1 MRLRTCNGFLDYC
14 DRRKQTHSYLC
25 SVCLK
30 DCNGVNTIFF
40 CVVFHQIACYRI
52 SYHTLAQESSSQMGD
67 ANEERVVY
75 TNRSSILLKSSHTV
89 DPVERPASI
98 IVFGFTI
105 KDNIMYPRMYVAF
118 AVRCLRW
125 HNNTTVIV
133 LEFGCMPIHL
143 CKSRT
148 LVAMVLAATRPMS
161 LLSKPEERKVSHGS
175 SASARQSSRYLYCV
189 HLRQF
194 SKILFDRDSLKTQ
207 ILRRSPV
214 CCAIP

>member
-1 MRLRTCNGFLDYC
+1 MTSKIVAFPMLSTRIESSCRHVGRFFISTSFWPFLSWILMRLRTCNGFLDYC

-105 KDNIMYPRMYVAF
+105 KDNIMYPGM
-118 AVRCLRW
+118 
-125 HNNTTVIV
+125 
-133 LEFGCMPIHL
+133 
-143 CKSRT
+143 
-148 LVAMVLAATRPMS
+148 
-161 LLSKPEERKVSHGS
+161 
-175 SASARQSSRYLYCV
+175 
-189 HLRQF
+189 
-194 SKILFDRDSLKTQ
+194 
-207 ILRRSPV
+207 
-214 CCAIP
+214 